1 MPQANTPSTKLHS
14 AESGFNTVRSASVAS
29 LWTAAR
35 AYFASDARRAIQTVL
50 GLIWLLDGALQFQ
63 PFMYSKGFIQ
73 VITGLE
79 TGQPYWLASSINWAA
94 HTLQTNITVFNTLS
108 ALTQVVIGLG
118 LLYRPAV
125 KGAIALSLAWSL
137 IVWWSAEAF
146 GFLFTDT
153 ASPLTGAPGAV
164 LLYAIIGLLVWPTK
178 RPGGLLG
185 VRGARTTWAA
195 LWLVMAWLWLLA
207 PNSTANATAGAISSA
222 PSGTGWLTSLQHSAA
237 SAAAGHGLPIALVL
251 AGASVAIG
259 VTVVLNWRP
268 RAFLALGVILN
279 LAYWVLGQGFGG
291 ILTGSGTDPNAGPL
305 FILLA
310 FGMYS
315 LVGIDEP
322 AVRRRHQESARP
334 RLSSKPG
341 SEPLDDCGSGVHR
354 GLRTAA
360 TATH

>member
-1 MPQANTPSTKLHS
+1 LTIIRPAS
-14 AESGFNTVRSASVAS
+14 AGSIR
-29 LWTAAR
+29 TAAR

-63 PFMYSKGFIQ
+63 SFMYSKGFIQ

-79 TGQPYWLASSINWAA
+79 TGQPYWLASSIKWAA
-94 HTLQTNITVFNTLS
+94 HIFQSNLTGLNTLF
-108 ALTQVVIGLG
+108 ALAQVIIGVG
-118 LLYRPAV
+118 LLYRPTV
-125 KGAIALSLAWSL
+125 KGALALSFAWSL

-146 GFLFTDT
+146 GFLFSNT

-164 LLYAIIGLLVWPTK
+164 LLYAIIGLLVWPTQ

-185 VRGARTTWAA
+185 LRGARTTWAA

-207 PNSTANATAGAISSA
+207 PNSTANATSGAISDA
-222 PSGTGWLTSLQHSAA
+222 PSGAGWLGSLQHSVAT
-237 SAAAGHGLPIALVL
+237 AAAGHGLPIAIFL
-251 AGASVAIG
+251 AGVSAAIA
-259 VTVVLNWRP
+259 VTVAMNWHP
-268 RAFLALGVILN
+268 RTFLALGVILN

-315 LVGIDEP
+315 MVDIAAP
-322 AVRRRHQESARP
+322 AVRTRPRESAP
-334 RLSSKPG
+334 PAT
-341 SEPLDDCGSGVHR
+341 VQQ
-354 GLRTAA
+354 AA
-360 TATH
+360 QRAA

>member
-1 MPQANTPSTKLHS
+1 LHITRPAS
-14 AESGFNTVRSASVAS
+14 AGSI
-29 LWTAAR
+29 WTATR

-63 PFMYSKGFIQ
+63 SFMYSKGFIQ

-79 TGQPYWLASSINWAA
+79 TGQPYWLASSIKWAA
-94 HTLQTNITVFNTLS
+94 HIFQSNLTGLNTLF
-108 ALTQVVIGLG
+108 ALTQIIIGLG
-118 LLYRPAV
+118 LLYRPTV
-125 KGAIALSLAWSL
+125 KGALALSFAWSL

-146 GFLFTDT
+146 GFLFSNT

-164 LLYAIIGLLVWPTK
+164 LLYAIIGLLVWPTQ

-185 VRGARTTWAA
+185 LRGARTTWAA

-207 PNSTANATAGAISSA
+207 PNSTANATSGAISNA
-222 PSGTGWLTSLQHSAA
+222 PSGAGWLSSLQHSVAT
-237 SAAAGHGLPIALVL
+237 AAAGHGLPIAICL
-251 AGASVAIG
+251 AGVSAAFA
-259 VTVVLNWRP
+259 VTVAMNWHP
-268 RAFLALGVILN
+268 RKFLVLGVILD

-315 LVGIDEP
+315 LVGVEEP
-322 AVRRRHQESARP
+322 AVRTLHRESAP
-334 RLSSKPG
+334 PAN
-341 SEPLDDCGSGVHR
+341 VQQ
-354 GLRTAA
+354 AA
-360 TATH
+360 QRAA